1 MGARQGL
8 GGVGGTSCR
17 LTSMRKKRAATD
29 SGEAVADR
37 ILEVATRMFADRGYG
52 SVTTREIAHK
62 ARVTFPTM
70 YRRFPSK
77 RELYLAACGSV
88 LERAGTKYVNQVRQ
102 GGSAETRLLR
112 FVTEIYQD
120 LLTDPCISK
129 LVMREILDQD
139 EKGLQ
144 HLTRN
149 FFAPQYRAVRDICRE
164 LTDAQDVD
172 RVAFS
177 IYAVAFGYAQL
188 SPIGR
193 TMSISGTRW
202 RQSASM
208 ARMILQLIL
217 PAIDWAKVSPL
228 EETRAG

>member
-1 MGARQGL
+1 
-8 GGVGGTSCR
+8 
-17 LTSMRKKRAATD
+17 MRRKAAATD
-29 SGEAVADR
+29 SLESVATR
-37 ILEVATRMFADRGYG
+37 ILAVATRMFADRGYG
-52 SVTTREIAHK
+52 SVTTRQIAHK

-77 RELYLAACGSV
+77 RELYLAACGAV
-88 LERAGTKYVNQVRQ
+88 LERAGSKYVKQVRLA
-102 GGSAETRLLR
+102 GTAETRLLR
-112 FVTEIYQD
+112 FVTEMYHD
-120 LLTDPCISK
+120 LLTDPSLSK

-149 FFAPQYRAVRDICRE
+149 FFAPQYRAVREICRE
-164 LTDAQDVD
+164 LTDGADLD

-177 IYAVAFGYAQL
+177 IYAVAFGYVQL

-193 TMSISGTRW
+193 AMNIGGTRW
-202 RQSASM
+202 KQSESM

-217 PAIDWAKVSPL
+217 PTTNWANVPTL
-228 EETRAG
+228 TDAAPV

>member
-1 MGARQGL
+1 MK
-8 GGVGGTSCR
+8 
-17 LTSMRKKRAATD
+17 RKPAATD
-29 SGEAVADR
+29 SGESVANR
-37 ILEVATRMFADRGYG
+37 ILDVATRMFADRGYG
-52 SVTTREIAHK
+52 SVTTRQIAAK

-77 RELYLAACGSV
+77 RELYLAACGAV
-88 LERAGTKYVNQVRQ
+88 LERAGSKYVDQVRQ
-102 GGSAETRLLR
+102 AGAAETRLLR
-112 FVTEIYQD
+112 VVTQFYDD
-120 LLTDPCISK
+120 LLTDPCLSK

-149 FFAPQYRAVRDICRE
+149 FFAPQYRAVREICRQ
-164 LTDAQDVD
+164 LTDADDVD

-177 IYAVAFGYAQL
+177 IYAVAFGYVQL

-193 TMSISGTRW
+193 TMSIGGRW
-202 RQSASM
+202 KQPESM

-217 PAIDWAKVSPL
+217 PAIDWAGVPKLTEP
-228 EETRAG
+228 RAS

>member
-1 MGARQGL
+1 MKRSA
-8 GGVGGTSCR
+8 
-17 LTSMRKKRAATD
+17 KKVDTEQ
-29 SGEAVADR
+29 SVADR

-52 SVTTREIAHK
+52 TVTTREIANK

-77 RELYLAACGSV
+77 RELYLAACGVV
-88 LERAGTKYVNQVRQ
+88 LDRAGTKYVHQVRQ
-102 GGSAETRLLR
+102 SGTAEARLLG
-112 FVTEIYQD
+112 FVTELYHD
-120 LLTDPCISK
+120 LLTDPCLSK

-144 HLTRN
+144 HLTRD
-149 FFAPQYRAVRDICRE
+149 FFAPQFKAVRNICRE
-164 LTDAQDVD
+164 LTDSSNAD
-172 RVAFS
+172 RLAFS

-193 TMSISGTRW
+193 TMNLGVRW
-202 RQSASM
+202 KQSDSM

-217 PAIDWAKVSPL
+217 PETDWSSVPAHIDTLAK
-228 EETRAG
+228 

>member
-1 MGARQGL
+1 
-8 GGVGGTSCR
+8 
-17 LTSMRKKRAATD
+17 MRRKTTAAD
-29 SGEAVADR
+29 SGESVADR
-37 ILEVATRMFADRGYG
+37 ILDVATRMFADRGYG
-52 SVTTREIAHK
+52 SVTTREIANK

-77 RELYLAACGSV
+77 RDLYLAACGAV
-88 LERAGTKYVNQVRQ
+88 LERAGNKYVRQVRQ
-102 GGSAETRLLR
+102 TGTAETRLLR
-112 FVTEIYQD
+112 FVTEIYRD

-149 FFAPQYRAVRDICRE
+149 FFAPQYRAVREICSE
-164 LTDAQDVD
+164 LTDAADVD

-193 TMSISGTRW
+193 TMNIGGTRW
-202 RQSASM
+202 KQSESM

-217 PAIDWAKVSPL
+217 PSTDWSRVSPAPDA
-228 EETRAG
+228 RAG